1 MIAGAAN
8 LVLNSEDPPSLL
20 RKKVTSPGGVTQTAI
35 EEFEAKGLKEIISK
49 SMIAAEKKS
58 IELGE
63 D

>member
-1 MIAGAAN
+1 MCIR
-8 LVLNSEDPPSLL
+8 D
-20 RKKVTSPGGVTQTAI
+20 RTQTAI
-35 EEFEAKGLKEIISK
+35 EEFETEGLKEIIIK